1 MDTRHLRNFLKV
13 AELGSISRA
22 AEALALSQPSLSQQ
36 MLRLEDEVGA
46 RLFDRT
52 PRGVK
57 ITRAGELLAT
67 GGLAA
72 LKVLEGA
79 QAEIRR
85 AAAEDG
91 RKVALGMPFSISR
104 LLAVV
109 LTERVMEEAAPIAL
123 RIHEAFS
130 GAIRAMVLDGRL
142 DLGLLYDIEPL
153 DGLEVVRLAREDLYL
168 VGPRG
173 RLGGGDGPSVGLAE
187 LTATP
192 LVVPGP
198 AHGLRQAL
206 EREAARL
213 GVRLSVASEIDTL
226 EHIVGLVADGRGF
239 SILPLAAMAGELRAG
254 RISAAKVE
262 GAFQRTLYLARSPD
276 RPASAA
282 VLRVEALVVALI
294 AALIAGGTWA
304 AEAEVGGVDAA
315 P

>member
-13 AELGSISRA
+13 VELGSISRA
-22 AEALALSQPSLSQQ
+22 AEALGLSQPSLSQQ
-36 MLRLEDEVGA
+36 VLRLEDEVGD
-46 RLFDRT
+46 RLFERT
-52 PRGVK
+52 ARGVRL
-57 ITRAGELLAT
+57 TRAGEILAE
-67 GGLAA
+67 GGLTA
-72 LKVLEGA
+72 LKALEGA
-79 QAEIRR
+79 QAEIGR
-85 AAAEDG
+85 AVAEDR

-104 LLAVV
+104 LLAVS
-109 LTERVMEEAAPIAL
+109 LTERVMEEAAPVAL

-153 DGLEVVRLAREDLYL
+153 DGLEVLRLAREDLYL

-173 RLGGGDGPSVGLAE
+173 RLGTEEGPAVSLAA

-206 EREAARL
+206 ECEAARL
-213 GVRLSVASEIDTL
+213 GVRLSIASEIDTL

-239 SILPLAAMAGELRAG
+239 SILPLAAMAGDLRAG

-262 GAFQRTLYLARSPD
+262 GAFQRTLYLARSLD
-276 RPASAA
+276 RPASPAA
-282 VLRVEALVVALI
+282 LRVEALVVERITALI
-294 AALIAGGTWA
+294 ASGAWA
-304 AEAEVGGVDAA
+304 AEAAMGGVDAA